1 MPTPVRHLEAASR
14 ETRGSLT
21 FSQLR
26 NARRQ
31 FRTSPRARCRAT
43 NCMAWLIADGEMN
56 TSCHMLAMNNVSFS
70 DSGKSARQRAR
81 QQPVRLVKSANDRR
95 QISRNDSPPRARG
108 KAACSSKVGA
118 WGGRASVISTRP
130 PPPPPP
136 SQPVPQQKL
145 FHPICNTAQGTH
157 PPRKSKK
164 GQLEKKRKPPL
175 SSQTPP
181 LKGTCPPAPGSAL
194 GTRRTELTGS
204 TGGFPWEGM
213 FLINYDILINYVISN
228 KLCNSGKYLF

>member
-157 PPRKSKK
+157 PPQKEQERPAGEEKEASPLFPDTPAERHVPPSP
-164 GQLEKKRKPPL
+164 GQCSRHSQDGTHWKHGRL
-175 SSQTPP
+175 S
-181 LKGTCPPAPGSAL
+181 L
-194 GTRRTELTGS
+194 GR
-204 TGGFPWEGM
+204 
-213 FLINYDILINYVISN
+213 DVSN
-228 KLCNSGKYLF
+228 KL